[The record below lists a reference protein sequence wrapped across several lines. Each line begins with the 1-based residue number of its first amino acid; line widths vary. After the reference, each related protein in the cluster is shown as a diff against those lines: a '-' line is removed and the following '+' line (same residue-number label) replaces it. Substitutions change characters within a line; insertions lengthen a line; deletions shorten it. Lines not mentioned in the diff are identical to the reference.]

1 MQRVSSKHLAE
12 ILLDST
18 DKLDEAMLKKTVK
31 EFALYLKS
39 KKMLRQIP
47 QIMENYRKLY
57 DKKHSIVEAQVWS
70 QDRMNE
76 NTKSHLRESLKQRYK
91 VKEAH
96 ILEFLDQRL
105 IAGFKIKIGDEVY
118 DGSVKAKLESLR
130 QALIG

>member
-1 MQRVSSKHLAE
+1 MQKVSSKHLAE

-18 DKLDEAMLKKTVK
+18 DKLDEAGVKKSVK
-31 EFALYLKS
+31 EFTQYLKS
-39 KKMLRQIP
+39 KKMLRQTP

-57 DKKHSIVEAQVWS
+57 DERHSIVEAEVWS
-70 QDRMNE
+70 QNRMSE
-76 NTKSHLRESLKQRYK
+76 ATKDHLRSSLKERYK

-118 DGSVKAKLESLR
+118 DGSVRGKLEALR